1 MNDTD
6 TVTTNSVGEMEPPQ
20 FTLPVKDGYA
30 PPNKTRGRKGTSI
43 KMEEMIQPQDQA
55 LLEWKQIEFFVP
67 VKKPA
72 QSVLAHQA
80 NNLLSEDSE
89 RLMANDSGLPHPV
102 HI

>member
-43 KMEEMIQPQDQA
+43 KMVEMIQPSLQQTLSQRARRIHLVTSVAA
-55 LLEWKQIEFFVP
+55 LSQ
-67 VKKPA
+67 
-72 QSVLAHQA
+72 
-80 NNLLSEDSE
+80 
-89 RLMANDSGLPHPV
+89 
-102 HI
+102 